1 MFDKAVDQFTFVN
14 FGIFFSFGKFYKNLS
29 YNQIVLIA
37 IGIQILKHVLISMNE
52 TKNLLVE
59 YWPVPQKY
67 WGESILNRIVDVVV
81 MIVAYQYGKTGN
93 FDHLLPKDLNKLM
106 PF

>member
-1 MFDKAVDQFTFVN
+1 MDDVVDQFTFVN

-37 IGIQILKHVLISMNE
+37 IGWQILKHVFVNINE

-81 MIVAYQYGKTGN
+81 MVVAYQYGKTGN
-93 FDHLLPKDLNKLM
+93 FDHLLPKDLNKIM